1 MGFISRLRSMVG
13 LGRALYG
20 YQLDSPI
27 PADPEADNAALI
39 NSYRSWIY
47 VCAGRN
53 ASRVASQPLKL
64 YATTSGGQSG
74 LKCLHRPLV
83 GKELAL
89 VRKSLKPSL
98 KSADVAEVQE
108 HPVLDLLAYVN
119 ELMGQFELFELT
131 ELGLELCGNAYW
143 WLTPGAL
150 GRPKEILVL
159 PPHLVKIKLSSD
171 KMVGSYVLGTPP
183 NETVIPAD
191 EVIQFRFPNPDGSVY
206 GTGPAQAAWGS
217 LLDYRSMQA
226 YERALNLN
234 MGVPSL
240 FIKYSGVVEKAELT
254 RIESDWNRKLR
265 GTSKSGRVMVGDS
278 KYDVT
283 PVGLSPRD
291 MSFREG
297 RKWARTEIAG
307 CFGVPQ
313 DLLDPT
319 DSNRATSTTA
329 NFQYEQ
335 FTILPR
341 LTRISDK
348 LTERLCPMF
357 DDRLFFAYEPNVPED
372 VVVKADETTKLVDA
386 GILTVDEARER
397 YNLPPM
403 TADQKPAASDSTPD
417 PTPTPEAE

>member
-1 MGFISRLRSMVG
+1 MGMLKRLRSLFDV
-13 LGRALYG
+13 GRAIYG

-27 PADPEADNAALI
+27 PASPEADNIALI
-39 NSYRSWIY
+39 NSYKSWIY

-53 ASRVASQPLKL
+53 ATRVASQPLRL
-64 YATTSGGQSG
+64 YATTSGGQPA
-74 LKCLHRPLV
+74 LKCANRPLA
-83 GKELAL
+83 GKELDA
-89 VRKSLKPSL
+89 VRKSLRPSL
-98 KSADVAEVQE
+98 KQAEVAEVSA
-108 HPVLDLLAYVN
+108 HPALDLLAYVN
-119 ELMGQFELFELT
+119 EMMGQFELFELT
-131 ELGLELCGNAYW
+131 ELGMELTGNAYW
-143 WLTPGAL
+143 WLVPGPL

-159 PPHLVKIKLSSD
+159 PPHLVRIRLDSERL
-171 KMVGSYVLGTPP
+171 VGAYVLGSPP
-183 NETVIPAD
+183 DEKVISAE

-206 GTGPAQAAWGS
+206 GYGPAQAAWGS
-217 LLDYRSMQA
+217 VLDYRSMQQ
-226 YERALNLN
+226 YERALNQN

-329 NFQYEQ
+329 NFQ
-335 FTILPR
+335 
-341 LTRISDK
+341 
-348 LTERLCPMF
+348 
-357 DDRLFFAYEPNVPED
+357 
-372 VVVKADETTKLVDA
+372 
-386 GILTVDEARER
+386 
-397 YNLPPM
+397 
-403 TADQKPAASDSTPD
+403 
-417 PTPTPEAE
+417 